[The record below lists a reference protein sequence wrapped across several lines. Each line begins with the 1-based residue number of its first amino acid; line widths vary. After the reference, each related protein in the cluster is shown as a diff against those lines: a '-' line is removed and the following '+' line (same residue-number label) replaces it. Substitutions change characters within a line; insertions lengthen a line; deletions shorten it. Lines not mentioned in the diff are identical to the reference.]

1 MRFYRFL
8 LLHVISRKRTI
19 AMYPIVY
26 PIERKLVFLGTPTKT
41 YEGNMSKLTDIQIR
55 GWIKAD
61 ERFEMRGDGDGL
73 YLRYRQVDANPL
85 WRFRYR
91 FAGKQRVMNLGSY
104 TSLSLAD
111 ARKTAKELRARVSL
125 GHDVVAE
132 KHERKRVAVAKI
144 EAEKNALTVGLLTPT
159 EN

>member
-1 MRFYRFL
+1 
-8 LLHVISRKRTI
+8 
-19 AMYPIVY
+19 
-26 PIERKLVFLGTPTKT
+26 
-41 YEGNMSKLTDIQIR
+41 MSKLTDIQIR